1 MSKKQKN
8 TGVKALCSVLIV
20 LLLATIGIAIP
31 SKGFTD
37 WSKFKHNKPQ
47 VEQPDK
53 PGDDQKPGGG
63 GDNIDVE
70 QIETNGV
77 LLSMATATA
86 DDGTVSKIITA
97 TVLPED
103 APDKSVDWSIYWADD
118 APLKDKDISEYLTL
132 TPTADGALT
141 ATVTCKKSFRG
152 SVAIIKVET
161 RSGGHHAICMASYD
175 GIPTSITVGNGQY
188 GLVEVTGASDVRAV
202 KRVYGVTDNNKF
214 AISLDNVFGDVG
226 ESYYS
231 QYTISAVTSYGQIIL
246 DDATEGKSGFRF
258 HGKEK
263 TVDLSTIQN
272 QLIDVTCDGKNISV
286 NVKKDIT
293 SYYESVQATS
303 SYGATYTG
311 HYKKTA
317 LKNGIAPY
325 FEVTLTN
332 TYLNQSVNVKF
343 WFQIDVTG
351 VSLSN
356 TSITF

>member
-8 TGVKALCSVLIV
+8 IGVKALCSVLIV

-53 PGDDQKPGGG
+53 PGEEQKPGGG

-86 DDGTVSKIITA
+86 DDGTVSKILTA
-97 TVLPED
+97 TVTPANAEN
-103 APDKSVDWSIYWADD
+103 KTVDWSIYWADD

-175 GIPTSITVGNGQY
+175 GIPTSISVGNGQY
-188 GLVEVTGASDVRAV
+188 GLIEVTGASDVRAI

-231 QYTISAVTSYGQIIL
+231 QYTISAVTSYGQIVL
-246 DDATEGKSGFRF
+246 DDATADRRGFSY

-286 NVKKDIT
+286 TVKKDIT

-303 SYGATYTG
+303 SSGATYTG
-311 HYKKTA
+311 YYKKTA

>member
-8 TGVKALCSVLIV
+8 IGVKALCSVLIV

-37 WSKFKHNKPQ
+37 WSKFKKNPG

-53 PGDDQKPGGG
+53 PGEQKPGGG

-103 APDKSVDWSIYWADD
+103 APDKSVDWSIRWADD

-152 SVAIIKVET
+152 SVGIIKVET
-161 RSGGHHAICMASYD
+161 RSGGHRALCMASFD
-175 GIPTSITVGNGQY
+175 GIPTSMSVGNGQY
-188 GLVEVTGASDVRAV
+188 GLVEVEGASDVRAI
-202 KRVYGVTDNNKF
+202 KRVYGVSDNNKF
-214 AISLDNVFGDVG
+214 AISLDNSFGDVG

-231 QYTISAVTSYGQIIL
+231 QYTISSVTSYGQIVL
-246 DDATEGKSGFRF
+246 DDATADRNGLRF
-258 HGKEK
+258 AGKEK
-263 TVDLSTIQN
+263 TIELSTILN
-272 QLIDVTCDGKNISV
+272 ELIDVACDGKNISV
-286 NVKKDIT
+286 IVKKDIT
-293 SYYESVQATS
+293 SYYESVTATS
-303 SYGATYTG
+303 SYGATYKG
-311 HYKKTA
+311 YYKKTA

>member
-8 TGVKALCSVLIV
+8 IGVKALCSVLIV

-53 PGDDQKPGGG
+53 PGEEQKPGG

-103 APDKSVDWSIYWADD
+103 APDKSVDWSIRWADD

-141 ATVTCKKSFRG
+141 ATVTCHKSFRG

-161 RSGGHHAICMASYD
+161 RSGGQHAICMASYD

-188 GLVEVTGASDVRAV
+188 GLIEVTGASDVRAV

-231 QYTISAVTSYGQIIL
+231 HYNISAVTSYGQIVL
-246 DDATEGKSGFRF
+246 DDATEDRSGFRF

-286 NVKKDIT
+286 TVKKDIT

>member
-37 WSKFKHNKPQ
+37 WSKFKKNPQ

-53 PGDDQKPGGG
+53 PKPGEEQKPGDGE
-63 GDNIDVE
+63 NIKVD
-70 QIETNGV
+70 QIEANGI
-77 LLSMATATA
+77 LLSMAKATA
-86 DDGTVSKIITA
+86 EDGTVSQVITA
-97 TVLPED
+97 TVTPED

-141 ATVTCKKSFRG
+141 ATITCKKSFRG

-161 RSGGHHAICMASYD
+161 RSGGHRAICMASYD
-175 GIPTSITVGNGQY
+175 GIPTSISVGNGQY
-188 GLVEVTGASDVRAV
+188 GLIEVTGASDVRAV

-214 AISLDNVFGDVG
+214 AISLNNVFGDVG

-231 QYTISAVTSYGQIIL
+231 QYTISAVTSYGQIVL
-246 DDATEGKSGFRF
+246 DDATADRNGLRY

-286 NVKKDIT
+286 TVKKDIT

-311 HYKKTA
+311 YYKKTA

-343 WFQIDVTG
+343 WFQIDVTS

>member
-8 TGVKALCSVLIV
+8 IGVKALCSVLII
-20 LLLATIGIAIP
+20 LLIATISIAIP

-37 WSKFKHNKPQ
+37 WSKFKKNPQ
-47 VEQPDK
+47 VEQPNK
-53 PGDDQKPGGG
+53 PGEEQKPGGG

-231 QYTISAVTSYGQIIL
+231 QYTISAVTSYGQIVL
-246 DDATEGKSGFRF
+246 DDATEDRSGFRF

-286 NVKKDIT
+286 TVKKDIT

-303 SYGATYTG
+303 SSGATYTG
-311 HYKKTA
+311 YYKKTA

>member
-8 TGVKALCSVLIV
+8 IGVKALCSVLIV

-53 PGDDQKPGGG
+53 PGEEQKPGGG
-63 GDNIDVE
+63 ENINVD
-70 QIETNGV
+70 QIEANGI
-77 LLSMATATA
+77 LLSMAKATA
-86 DDGTVSKIITA
+86 EDGTVSQVITA
-97 TVLPED
+97 TVTPED
-103 APDKSVDWSIYWADD
+103 APDKSVDWSLYWASD
-118 APLKDKDISEYLTL
+118 AALKDSDISEYLTL
-132 TPTADGALT
+132 TPTSDGALT

-161 RSGGHHAICMASYD
+161 RSGGYIARCLVSYD
-175 GIPTSITVGNGQY
+175 GIPTSMSVGNGQY
-188 GLVEVTGASDVRAV
+188 GLIEVTGASDVRAI

-231 QYTISAVTSYGQIIL
+231 QYTISAVTSYGQIVL
-246 DDATEGKSGFRF
+246 DDATADRRGFSY

-286 NVKKDIT
+286 TVKKDIT

-303 SYGATYTG
+303 SSGATYTG

>member
-8 TGVKALCSVLIV
+8 IGVKALCSVLII
-20 LLLATIGIAIP
+20 LLIATISIAIP

-53 PGDDQKPGGG
+53 PGEEQKPGGG
-63 GDNIDVE
+63 ENINVD
-70 QIETNGV
+70 QIEANGI
-77 LLSMATATA
+77 LLSMAKATA
-86 DDGTVSKIITA
+86 EDGTVSQVITA
-97 TVLPED
+97 TVTPED
-103 APDKSVDWSIYWADD
+103 APDKSVDWSIRWADD
-118 APLKDKDISEYLTL
+118 AALKDSDISEYLTL

-161 RSGGHHAICMASYD
+161 RSGGYMASCLVSYD
-175 GIPTSITVGNGQY
+175 GIPTSMSVGNGQY
-188 GLVEVTGASDVRAV
+188 GLIEVEGATGVRAI
-202 KRVYGVTDNNKF
+202 KRVYGVSDNNKF
-214 AISLDNVFGDVG
+214 AISLDNTFHDVG

-231 QYTISAVTSYGQIIL
+231 QYTISSVTAYGQIVL
-246 DDATEGKSGFRF
+246 SDATADRRGLHFTGN
-258 HGKEK
+258 EK
-263 TVDLSTIQN
+263 TIDLSTIQN

-286 NVKKDIT
+286 TVKKDIT
-293 SYYESVQATS
+293 SYYESVKATS
-303 SYGATYTG
+303 SAGATYTG
-311 HYKKTA
+311 YFKQIA
-317 LKNGIAPY
+317 LKDGVAPY

-343 WFQIDVTG
+343 WFQIDVIG

-356 TSITF
+356 ESIIF